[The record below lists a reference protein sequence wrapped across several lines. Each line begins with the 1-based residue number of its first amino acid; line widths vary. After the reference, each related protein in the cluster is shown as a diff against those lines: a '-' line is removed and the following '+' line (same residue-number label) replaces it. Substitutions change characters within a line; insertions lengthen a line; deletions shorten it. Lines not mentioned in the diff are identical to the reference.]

1 MRTTLRGCESSCRSD
16 RRSTTSHWI
25 KIRVHKSI
33 QRLRGYVIDR
43 EKSQKPPLTSLARH
57 DAGPQ
62 VPNCQHMQGDDAQR
76 RSTGLVIAAVF
87 RGANPANLCYKR
99 QGLSAW
105 PVLEFRM
112 DPRVP
117 RRKTFNS
124 HHVRSGAAV
133 AVHIVP
139 LFPSGSNGPVLLHFI
154 RWCPY
159 TLISYRSIVLCEHLY
174 TLPRSIFDRPSLSQR
189 YTHSQ
194 STMTTSKFTEIL
206 DASFAPS
213 MPEANVSLE
222 ECLMENRQRSA
233 SSSSTSSSTS
243 LNSTSR
249 HSIAGVAP
257 PLMAPPTSPISR
269 LRAMSLR
276 RKGS

>member
-1 MRTTLRGCESSCRSD
+1 M
-16 RRSTTSHWI
+16 
-25 KIRVHKSI
+25 
-33 QRLRGYVIDR
+33 IDR
-43 EKSQKPPLTSLARH
+43 EKSQKSPYTSLAKH
-57 DAGPQ
+57 DARLQ
-62 VPNCQHMQGDDAQR
+62 MPNCQHMQGDDAQR

-87 RGANPANLCYKR
+87 RGANSANLCYKR

-139 LFPSGSNGPVLLHFI
+139 PFPSGSNGLVLLHFS

-159 TLISYRSIVLCEHLY
+159 TLISFRSIILSREHLCN
-174 TLPRSIFDRPSLSQR
+174 LPIPIFHRSSLSQP
-189 YTHSQ
+189 YIHSQ

-206 DASFAPS
+206 DASLAPS

-222 ECLMENRQRSA
+222 ESLMENRQRSA

-249 HSIAGVAP
+249 HSIAGVAS
-257 PLMAPPTSPISR
+257 PLMAPPTSPIGR

-276 RKGS
+276 RKVS